1 MKTFVELV
9 DDSVDDTNY
18 NAYARLQTLA
28 LEAEEEELRALDI
41 WVQGINEAIAWRRKY
56 FKLMKRKPPAQE
68 LTIEFGD
75 TQ

>member
-1 MKTFVELV
+1 MKTLVELI
-9 DDSVDDTNY
+9 DESVDDTNY

-28 LEAEEEELRALDI
+28 LEAEEEELRMLDI